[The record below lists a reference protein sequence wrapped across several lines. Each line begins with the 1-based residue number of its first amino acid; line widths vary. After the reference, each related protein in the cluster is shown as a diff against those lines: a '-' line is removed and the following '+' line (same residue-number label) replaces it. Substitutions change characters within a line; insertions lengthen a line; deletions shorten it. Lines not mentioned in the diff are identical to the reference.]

1 MHVLMQLRAFLCS
14 LKRNCPF
21 CTLLVL
27 DCTLLRVTFVRK
39 QPLEECVLILSFWL
53 LLLGSSDPGLTLPA
67 LSSAQLCSPG
77 LLILTLWRGRPYFS
91 PFQLSVHS
99 VEAVL
104 DGKRL
109 GGDLNKDWIWLGE
122 VYKTSVF
129 SANHFQMLWDHNMLW
144 WETFENSFY
153 QSLDRL
159 VCFFPLS
166 HLRFSCLVCLE
177 EPTTSL

>member
-1 MHVLMQLRAFLCS
+1 MHVLMQLRAFSCS

-39 QPLEECVLILSFWL
+39 QPLEECVLIFSFWP